1 MAVFSSI
8 RQFSNDKKQEGTTM
22 KRALRMAAA
31 TALASTLS
39 FASAAQARDMELEG
53 ARPSAFAMF
62 GDALIVRPVMTAA
75 TVGGAAIYVVTL
87 PFSLIGGNVQ
97 EAGGTLVVVPAAT
110 AFVRCLGCTPQQHD
124 RNQSDK
130 AIRQASRD

>member
-1 MAVFSSI
+1 
-8 RQFSNDKKQEGTTM
+8 M
-22 KRALRMAAA
+22 KRALRVVAA

-39 FASAAQARDMELEG
+39 FASAAQARDMDLEG

-87 PFSLIGGNVQ
+87 PFSLIGGNAQ
-97 EAGGTLVVVPAAT
+97 TLVVDPGAT
-110 AFVRCLGCTPQQHD
+110 AFVRCLGCTPSQHE
-124 RNQSDK
+124 RNQTDQ
-130 AIRQASRD
+130 AIRQANRD